1 MVAATEVIM
10 SDMPLQTT
18 TTTPPDTTNLSSTP
32 LNRLEGKIAIVTG
45 GAKGIGEATVR
56 LFVKHGAKVVIA
68 DVDDTLGSNLANSLS
83 PSTTYVHC
91 DVSIEQDVDN
101 LVNSTVSRYG
111 KLDIMFNNAGVL
123 GDQSNSKKSIVNFDP
138 DEFDQ
143 IMKVNVKGVAL
154 GIKHASRAMIPNG
167 TGSIINTAS
176 VASVMGGLG
185 PHSYTA
191 SKHAILG
198 LTKNT
203 ACELGRHGI
212 RVNSV
217 SPFGVA
223 TSLLVNAWHDD
234 GDGDVAAVEGSNVNL
249 PSPEE
254 VEKIEE
260 FVRGLANLR
269 GVTLRPKDVAEAAL
283 FLASEESRYVSG
295 HNLVVDGGI
304 TSTRN
309 CIGL

>member
-1 MVAATEVIM
+1 MVAATEVM
-10 SDMPLQTT
+10 SDDRPIQGVPLH
-18 TTTPPDTTNLSSTP
+18 TTTPPDTTNLSSSS

-45 GAKGIGEATVR
+45 GAKGIGEAAVR

-68 DVDDTLGSNLANSLS
+68 DVDDTHGSNLANSLF
-83 PSTTYVHC
+83 PSATYVHC
-91 DVSIEQDVDN
+91 DVSIEQDMDN
-101 LVNSTVSRYG
+101 LVTSTVSKYG

-138 DEFDQ
+138 DEFDM
-143 IMKVNVKGVAL
+143 IMRVNVKGVAL
-154 GIKHASRAMIPNG
+154 GIKHASRVMIPNG
-167 TGSIINTAS
+167 IGSIINTAS
-176 VASVMGGLG
+176 VAGVMGGLG

-203 ACELGRHGI
+203 ACELGRHDI
-212 RVNSV
+212 RVNSI

-223 TSLLVNAWHDD
+223 TSLLVNAWHTSEE
-234 GDGDVAAVEGSNVNL
+234 AEGNNVNL
-249 PSPEE
+249 PSHEE

-269 GVTLRPKDVAEAAL
+269 GVTLRSSDIAEAAL
-283 FLASEESRYVSG
+283 FLASEESKYVSG